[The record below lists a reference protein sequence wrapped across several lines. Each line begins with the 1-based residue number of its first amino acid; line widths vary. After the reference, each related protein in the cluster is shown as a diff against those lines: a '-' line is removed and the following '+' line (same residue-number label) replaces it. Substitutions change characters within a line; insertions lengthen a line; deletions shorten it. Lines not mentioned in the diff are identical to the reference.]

1 MGIERRLYRIF
12 SCEEGIS
19 GEALASLIL
28 DSIRRHELDAD
39 FLRGQGYDGAGNIAR
54 NLRAVKA
61 RIQAEL
67 PKAVYV
73 HCAPHKLN
81 LVIVEACKIPAV
93 RNAMGGITKVADFF
107 KYSPKRQAFLEKKIC
122 EQGQDQAPKRTK
134 LLGLCKSRWIQRHDA
149 LENFDQLFATLI
161 VVFEDIK
168 DSSTGWNRE
177 TVTDATTLL
186 HCISKFEF
194 VMAFTAMF
202 KVMSIVKGLSVKLQL
217 SSIDISKAYKDVN
230 GTCQGLQH
238 FRDNM
243 SEHSDRWFKY
253 AAEKL

>member
-1 MGIERRLYRIF
+1 
-12 SCEEGIS
+12 
-19 GEALASLIL
+19 
-28 DSIRRHELDAD
+28 
-39 FLRGQGYDGAGNIAR
+39 
-54 NLRAVKA
+54 
-61 RIQAEL
+61 
-67 PKAVYV
+67 
-73 HCAPHKLN
+73 
-81 LVIVEACKIPAV
+81 
-93 RNAMGGITKVADFF
+93 MGGITKVADFF
-107 KYSPKRQAFLEKKIC
+107 KYSPKRQVFLEKKIC
-122 EQGQDQAPKRTK
+122 EQGEDQAPKRTK

-202 KVMSIVKGLSVKLQL
+202 KVMSIVKGLNVKLQL
-217 SSIDISKAYKDVN
+217 SSTDISKAYKDVN
-230 GTCQGLQH
+230 RTCQGLQH

-253 AAEKL
+253 AAEKVREAVWESDYEPSLPRRCGRQRNRANVQQRRQKSTLEGLATPLLGHIFGQMK